1 MLWEIGYDSPG
12 QVYDVSPFDAAGFA
26 LGSSGGLIRDP
37 SVFLSSALTS
47 VATTPS
53 RGGTGTFYQ
62 SMGHRGPMGQNDFFC
77 FHDIPLNSGRHP
89 ARYSSTTL
97 PSAVPPD
104 FTTGMAADS
113 AESESGKSDAE
124 LGGAGC
130 AGFVETGEFSE

>member
-1 MLWEIGYDSPG
+1 MISF
-12 QVYDVSPFDAAGFA
+12 VSTTFR
-26 LGSSGGLIRDP
+26 LIRE
-37 SVFLSSALTS
+37 
-47 VATTPS
+47 
-53 RGGTGTFYQ
+53 
-62 SMGHRGPMGQNDFFC
+62 
-77 FHDIPLNSGRHP
+77 DIPR
-89 ARYSSTTL
+89 RYSSTTL